1 MQLPWKA
8 GLFCAAVVLTS
19 AAARAESSTQCTAL
33 GFCYC
38 VNADLRPAIDK
49 HVADIR
55 KAIRAQRDLGKAI
68 GYISIPIST
77 IEGGYFGVN
86 IDTANDVGARL
97 EARMGKDLMW
107 TLNPGAKEWSLP
119 GSPTGA
125 DYMFMWATVLEGTDG
140 VGSDFD
146 FVYFVGPSDFAA
158 LLKLDGTADMQK
170 LEAYYDRRAA
180 TDPAIAKVDKRAFRN
195 FYALRASVA
204 FSLGSHD
211 EWNIAKAINDRRRA
225 KDQSKGIPG
234 QLGILFDGHA
244 VPPANFEGGVQPGNV
259 GACIAK

>member
-1 MQLPWKA
+1 M
-8 GLFCAAVVLTS
+8 
-19 AAARAESSTQCTAL
+19 
-33 GFCYC
+33 
-38 VNADLRPAIDK
+38 DK

-86 IDTANDVGARL
+86 SDTANDVGARL
-97 EARMGKDLMW
+97 EARMGKDLVW

-125 DYMFMWATVLEGTDG
+125 DYMFMWATVLEGTDSL
-140 VGSDFD
+140 GSDFD
-146 FVYFVGPSDFAA
+146 FFYFVGPSDFAA

-170 LEAYYDRRAA
+170 LEAYYDKRAA
-180 TDPAIAKVDKRAFRN
+180 TDPGITKVDKRAFRN

-204 FSLGSHD
+204 FSPATSAPASP
-211 EWNIAKAINDRRRA
+211 NRRRLAYSAACLPGIFGTEADAAA
-225 KDQSKGIPG
+225 KRGESVTLSASAASLFSMILAMIACPARSKTARLSIR
-234 QLGILFDGHA
+234 
-244 VPPANFEGGVQPGNV
+244 NF
-259 GACIAK
+259 CDSRSFLT